1 MCKIFSL
8 VPNYLDKKVIS
19 TIPHRYYLGTM
30 HESKGFQI
38 LSGIKREEHN
48 IFWPV
53 FSGLIFFACSIAF
66 ISIMS
71 KKILEYS
78 KEHKLRRNIQVN
90 LEMKPQ
96 QNNRNL
102 PSNSIATKT
111 LQFNNIKHN
120 IPIFSGIQM
129 FGITLIAFSIL
140 LFTIV
145 VHEQRNSY
153 NDKMYP
159 YLAELYLMVLI
170 EPLVVRLIIPIWHVL
185 SFKELREFI
194 IIVMKNL
201 L

>member
-1 MCKIFSL
+1 
-8 VPNYLDKKVIS
+8 
-19 TIPHRYYLGTM
+19 M

-66 ISIMS
+66 ISIIS

-129 FGITLIAFSIL
+129 FAITLIVFSIF
-140 LFTIV
+140 LFILV
-145 VHEQRNSY
+145 VQWNSY
-153 NDKMYP
+153 DDKIIP

-185 SFKELREFI
+185 SFKELHEFI
-194 IIVMKNL
+194 VMALKNL

>member
-1 MCKIFSL
+1 
-8 VPNYLDKKVIS
+8 
-19 TIPHRYYLGTM
+19 M

-48 IFWPV
+48 LFWPV
-53 FSGLIFFACSIAF
+53 FTSIIYFACSIAF

-71 KKILEYS
+71 KKILEYF

-96 QNNRNL
+96 QNDENL
-102 PSNSIATKT
+102 SSNSNATKT

-153 NDKMYP
+153 NDKMIP

-194 IIVMKNL
+194 KMAMKNL
-201 L
+201 I

>member
-1 MCKIFSL
+1 
-8 VPNYLDKKVIS
+8 
-19 TIPHRYYLGTM
+19 M

-53 FSGLIFFACSIAF
+53 FSGLIFFACCIAF

-102 PSNSIATKT
+102 PTNSIATKT

-140 LFTIV
+140 LFTLV
-145 VHEQRNSY
+145 VHQQRNSY
-153 NDKMYP
+153 DYKMIP

-170 EPLVVRLIIPIWHVL
+170 EPLTVRLIIPFWHVL

-194 IIVMKNL
+194 IMVMKNIL
-201 L
+201 

>member
-1 MCKIFSL
+1 
-8 VPNYLDKKVIS
+8 
-19 TIPHRYYLGTM
+19 M

-53 FSGLIFFACSIAF
+53 FSSIICFACTIAF

-71 KKILEYS
+71 KKILEYF
-78 KEHKLRRNIQVN
+78 KEHKLRRSIQVN
-90 LEMKPQ
+90 LELKPQ
-96 QNNRNL
+96 ENNRNL
-102 PSNSIATKT
+102 PSDSIATKT

-153 NDKMYP
+153 NDKMIP

-170 EPLVVRLIIPIWHVL
+170 EPLTMRLIIPIWHVL

-194 IIVMKNL
+194 IMTLKNL
-201 L
+201 I

>member
-1 MCKIFSL
+1 
-8 VPNYLDKKVIS
+8 
-19 TIPHRYYLGTM
+19 M

-129 FGITLIAFSIL
+129 FGITLIVFSIL
-140 LFTIV
+140 LFALME
-145 VHEQRNSY
+145 HQQRNSY
-153 NDKMYP
+153 
-159 YLAELYLMVLI
+159 LSELYLMVLI
-170 EPLVVRLIIPIWHVL
+170 EPLIVRLIIPIWHVL
-185 SFKELREFI
+185 SFKELCEFI
-194 IIVMKNL
+194 VMVLKNL